1 MTDPVETP
9 KDRIL
14 RVGRERRVRA
24 LAMREAGLTYRAIG
38 IVFGCGAQRALQLVQ
53 RAMADI
59 KRANR
64 QKRA

>member
-1 MTDPVETP
+1 MTDATETP
-9 KDRIL
+9 KERIL

-59 KRANR
+59 DRAS
-64 QKRA
+64 QQERA